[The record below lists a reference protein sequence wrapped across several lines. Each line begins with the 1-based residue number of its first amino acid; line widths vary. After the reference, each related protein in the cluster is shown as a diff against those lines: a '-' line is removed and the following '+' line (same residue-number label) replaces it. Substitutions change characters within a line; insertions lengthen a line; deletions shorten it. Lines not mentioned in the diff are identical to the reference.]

1 MASYDVV
8 IIGSG
13 PAGLTA
19 AVYTTRANLKTL
31 VLAGSP
37 KGGDPT
43 RIPGGQLMAT
53 TAVENYPGF
62 PDGVQGPELM
72 DLFRRQA
79 ERFGSEIVDTNA
91 VAVDFR
97 QSPFRIKSEE
107 NEYEGRAVIIATGA
121 QAKWLGLESER
132 KLQNKGVSACAV
144 CLPTGSRVMG
154 NAAPVAI
161 EDVAV
166 GQRVLAHDG
175 TFRRVTALG
184 SRPYR
189 GDLIRVTPR
198 YFQEEPTLLTP
209 EHPVLA
215 TTLEKGTGSRYW
227 NWTWHDLGWVPAGEL
242 TPQHTLLYPIVSETR
257 DVPSLRVSELL
268 GLPRDR
274 SGRVHF
280 ERETATSR
288 RLTDDL
294 VLNRDFMRLAGYFLA
309 DGTITPRGITFY
321 FGPKDDSYV
330 RDVVK
335 IIERLFGYRPRVRR
349 TGSVRRVECYTGV
362 FRELFLKLF
371 GKYSFG
377 KSVPHWFL
385 YLPIEKQAELV
396 KGYWRGD
403 GGTRTLGFTLTT
415 NSPQLVAQFKMI
427 LLRLGIVPRIS
438 RRTAEEL
445 NRTRNVLN
453 GREIRFRHDR
463 YEFEIGG
470 AWLEAASRV
479 VGVSHP
485 RIRQRTR
492 TNAFAW
498 IRDGYAFLPIS
509 DLARTPY
516 TGNVHNLAVA
526 GCNSYVTAG
535 ATVHNCDGYFFRG
548 MDVVVVGGGDSAME
562 DAMFLSKLCKSV
574 RVIHRRDSFRAS
586 AIMRDRLLKTPN
598 VEVIWNTEVLEIL
611 GGDKVSGVRLVTH
624 PQGAPKDV
632 HDRNPKDPGL
642 KVWEIPT
649 QGVFVAIGHTP
660 DTDVFK
666 GHVELDKKGYIAVNG
681 HVRTNVAGVF
691 AAGDA
696 HDSHYRQ
703 AVTAAGFGCMAALE
717 AERWLSTHG

>member
-79 ERFGSEIVDTNA
+79 ERFGSEILDTNA
-91 VAVDFR
+91 VTVDFR
-97 QSPFRIKSEE
+97 QRPFRIKSEE

-144 CLPTGSRVMG
+144 C
-154 NAAPVAI
+154 
-161 EDVAV
+161 
-166 GQRVLAHDG
+166 
-175 TFRRVTALG
+175 
-184 SRPYR
+184 
-189 GDLIRVTPR
+189 
-198 YFQEEPTLLTP
+198 
-209 EHPVLA
+209 
-215 TTLEKGTGSRYW
+215 
-227 NWTWHDLGWVPAGEL
+227 
-242 TPQHTLLYPIVSETR
+242 
-257 DVPSLRVSELL
+257 
-268 GLPRDR
+268 
-274 SGRVHF
+274 
-280 ERETATSR
+280 
-288 RLTDDL
+288 
-294 VLNRDFMRLAGYFLA
+294 
-309 DGTITPRGITFY
+309 
-321 FGPKDDSYV
+321 
-330 RDVVK
+330 
-335 IIERLFGYRPRVRR
+335 
-349 TGSVRRVECYTGV
+349 
-362 FRELFLKLF
+362 
-371 GKYSFG
+371 
-377 KSVPHWFL
+377 
-385 YLPIEKQAELV
+385 
-396 KGYWRGD
+396 
-403 GGTRTLGFTLTT
+403 
-415 NSPQLVAQFKMI
+415 
-427 LLRLGIVPRIS
+427 
-438 RRTAEEL
+438 
-445 NRTRNVLN
+445 
-453 GREIRFRHDR
+453 
-463 YEFEIGG
+463 
-470 AWLEAASRV
+470 
-479 VGVSHP
+479 
-485 RIRQRTR
+485 
-492 TNAFAW
+492 
-498 IRDGYAFLPIS
+498 
-509 DLARTPY
+509 
-516 TGNVHNLAVA
+516 
-526 GCNSYVTAG
+526 
-535 ATVHNCDGYFFRG
+535 DGYFFRG

-562 DAMFLSKLCKSV
+562 DAMFLSKLCKTV
-574 RVIHRRDSFRAS
+574 KVIHRRDAFRAS